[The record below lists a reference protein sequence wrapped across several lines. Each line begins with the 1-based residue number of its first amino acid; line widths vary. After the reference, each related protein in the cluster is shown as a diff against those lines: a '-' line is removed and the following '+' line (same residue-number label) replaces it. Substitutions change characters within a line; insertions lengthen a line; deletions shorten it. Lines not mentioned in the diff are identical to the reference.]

1 MLLMHDVRK
10 KTIWQMVGE
19 WLRRIDIPM
28 LLGLLTLMGGSL
40 LILRSA
46 GSSDEGILMRQT
58 LRFAAAFG
66 VLLALARNEPG
77 APEALRA
84 SGAAVRRTL
93 AVIAPRRRNRA

>member
-1 MLLMHDVRK
+1 
-10 KTIWQMVGE
+10 
-19 WLRRIDIPM
+19 
-28 LLGLLTLMGGSL
+28 MG
-40 LILRSA
+40 I
-46 GSSDEGILMRQT
+46 
-58 LRFAAAFG
+58 G

>member
-1 MLLMHDVRK
+1 MAW
-10 KTIWQMVGE
+10 IVGQA
-19 WLRRIDIPM
+19 LINM
-28 LLGLLTLMGGSL
+28 SVVVGLLPVLGVPLPLISKGGSALVSVLMG
-40 LILRSA
+40 I
-46 GSSDEGILMRQT
+46 
-58 LRFAAAFG
+58 G

>member
-19 WLRRIDIPM
+19 WLRSIDIPM

-66 VLLALARNEPG
+66 VLLAILGYAIGTAGGYLTGEMMRLIVG
-77 APEALRA
+77 
-84 SGAAVRRTL
+84 G
-93 AVIAPRRRNRA
+93 